1 MKYALATIG
10 LVAAHP
16 HPHHHHNHTHDH
28 DWGMKEYHHF
38 PNPLKWVKEHVEEW
52 KEHHPKPAPKIC
64 DFKDGDRMA
73 DNIYFREIMGS
84 MHNYG
89 VKGWYREDAERPI
102 SEDCWGD
109 WMDAEWTKVV
119 NVHKKAKKDFWSVT

>member
-16 HPHHHHNHTHDH
+16 HPHHHHKNGTHEH

-38 PNPLKWVKEHVEEW
+38 PNPIAWW
-52 KEHHPKPAPKIC
+52 REHHPKEAPKIC

-73 DNIYFREIMGS
+73 DNIYFREVMGS

-119 NVHKKAKKDFWSVT
+119 DVHKKAKKDFWSVT